1 MEREFAAE
9 FLIFNRVGD
18 GEGFVPAKVL
28 FRAERI
34 CFLSKAAASVSL
46 WRQAGAYGVVE
57 CLFEGNTAL
66 PHQAPND
73 SLGVGVESDRGPHGG
88 IIASFED
95 TAMMP

>member
-1 MEREFAAE
+1 MERELAAE
-9 FLIFNRVGD
+9 FFILDRFGD
-18 GEGFVPAKVL
+18 GERFVPAKVL

-57 CLFEGNTAL
+57 CLLEGNTAL

-73 SLGVGVESDRGPHGG
+73 SLDVGVESDRGPHGD
-88 IIASFED
+88 IVASWVE
-95 TAMMP
+95 AS

>member
-1 MEREFAAE
+1 MKRELAAE
-9 FLIFNRVGD
+9 FFILDRFGD
-18 GEGFVPAKVL
+18 RKRFVPAKIL

-34 CFLSKAAASVSL
+34 GLLSKPVRAASL

-73 SLGVGVESDRGPHGG
+73 SLGVGVESDRGPHGD
-88 IIASFED
+88 IVASWIE
-95 TAMMP
+95 AS